1 MAKVKDVINSIL
13 STGIIDTGKVSGLSQ
28 QIIAEMNLRVS
39 GVLINFEDLPNLV
52 FDAGEPGVRVYP
64 FLQQA
69 AKESL
74 RAAIRTNGGKKLILN
89 SVYRTV
95 AQQHILYQVHLQ
107 DNSLVSQAASPGFS
121 NHEDGLALDIQN
133 FNDWANT
140 LDSRP
145 DWQWFGAGDEVH
157 FTYTGSGV
165 TDEIGFIGVE
175 AFQSLWNKNN
185 PNDQIGVDGDFGP
198 QTAARMNL
206 SPAEGFGG
214 RRVLILSTTTPMQGE
229 DVRKVQQ
236 ALTNAGFNAPLN
248 GIYDAA
254 TVAEVVKF
262 QTAKK
267 LDPDG
272 KVGPQTRRVLGIL

>member
-1 MAKVKDVINSIL
+1 MATVKDVIANIL
-13 STGIIDTGKVSGLSQ
+13 STGLVDTGRVSGLSQ

-39 GVLINFEDLPNLV
+39 GVLINFEDLPNLE
-52 FDAGEPGVRVYP
+52 FDLGEPGTRVYP

-74 RAAIRTNGGKKLILN
+74 RSAIRANSSKKLLLN

-95 AQQHILYQVHLQ
+95 AQQHILFQVFLK
-107 DNSLVSQAASPGFS
+107 DRSLVSRAASPGFS

-133 FNDWANT
+133 SDDWINT

-145 DWQWFGAGDEVH
+145 DWQWFGSDDEVH
-157 FTYTGSGV
+157 FTYIGSGV
-165 TDEIGFIGVE
+165 RDEIGFIGVE

-185 PNDQIGVDGDFGP
+185 PSDQIGVDGDFGD

-214 RRVLILSTTTPMQGE
+214 RRILILSTTSPLQGD

-236 ALTNAGFNAPLN
+236 ALTNGGFSPPLN

-254 TVAEVVKF
+254 TVAEVKKF
-262 QTAKK
+262 QAAQK
-267 LDPDG
+267 LDADG
-272 KVGPQTRRVLGIL
+272 KVGPQTRRALGIL